1 MHMHKVVTSLV
12 GFKSVEDVARYAKMF
27 PAMQYELSY
36 KMDQDFLSAVH
47 PYIQGRV
54 ASVHACCPALPIF
67 PNFGSHDPQV
77 LDQSYDAVRKSLQ
90 TAQQFGADVLVL
102 HPGYVTD
109 ASIPAGNKQRKIL
122 LDDPVFSPYVGKKEG
137 SICKVDYPLQEV
149 YRYHSKQ
156 AYKELVRVG
165 DIAGSY
171 NVRLAVENLNPR
183 VGYLFQTPDE
193 MIELS
198 RSSQH
203 IFLCL
208 DVGHLWI
215 SSAVYGFD
223 FFDAIKDILQTN
235 KVVNC
240 HLHSNA
246 TSSKNDVYSDDHH
259 SFTKHGFPARHILSL
274 LLDSEANLTLE
285 TIEEL
290 EKNTTELLDLLSSLG
305 EGYCGNY

>member
-1 MHMHKVVTSLV
+1 MHKVVTSLV
-12 GFKSVEDVARYAKMF
+12 GFKSVEDVANYAKMF

-47 PYIQGRV
+47 SYIQGKV

-67 PNFGSHDPQV
+67 PNFGSYDPQV

-90 TAQQFGADVLVL
+90 TAKQYGADILVL

-137 SICKVDYPLQEV
+137 SICKVDYPKQEV
-149 YRYHSKQ
+149 YKHHAKK
-156 AYKELVRVG
+156 AFEELVSVA
-165 DIAGSY
+165 DLAASY

-183 VGYLFQTPDE
+183 VGYLFQTPGE
-193 MIELS
+193 MIELAC
-198 RSSQH
+198 SSPN
-203 IFLCL
+203 FYLCL

-223 FFDAIKDILQTN
+223 YFQAIKAILQTN

-246 TSSKNDVYSDDHH
+246 TSREYDVYSDDHH
-259 SFTKHGFPARHILSL
+259 SFTKHSFPARQIISS

-290 EKNTTELLDLLSSLG
+290 EKNTTELLDLLSSLR
-305 EGYCGNY
+305 EDCCGNT